1 MNNSEIVRLR
11 LHNQRLPVTTFKE
24 PVEVVSYLGAVQS
37 QDYAGAKWALGQ
49 RMVDAS
55 DAALDKAFNDGSILR
70 THLLRPTWHFVSPED
85 IRWMLKLTAPRVHAV
100 NAFMYRQLELDKAT
114 IKKSYVGL
122 QKSLRGQPLTRTEL
136 GSALAKAGITAQRL
150 RLGYIMMSA
159 ELDGIICSGA
169 RRGKQS
175 TYALLEERVPPVKEI
190 SRDEALAELVRR
202 YFSTRGPAT
211 LQDFMWWSG
220 LAMADAKQGLEMVKS
235 GFQREELDGQTY
247 WFPEPSTD
255 EKTRFPAVHLLP
267 NYDEYFIGYKDR
279 SAIGELTTRA
289 NIPKDAPS
297 LFAHIIILDGQ
308 VAGGWKRTLEK
319 NKVIVEL
326 TPITKLTQPEKQAV
340 TAAAERYARYL
351 GLAAEKKTFPN

>member
-1 MNNSEIVRLR
+1 MNNSEIVQMRLR
-11 LHNQRLPVTTFKE
+11 NQRLPVTTFKA

-70 THLLRPTWHFVSPED
+70 THLLRPTWHFVSPEA
-85 IRWMLKLTAPRVHAV
+85 IRWMLKLTAPRVHGV
-100 NAFMYRQLELDKAT
+100 NAFMYRKTEMDRP
-114 IKKSYVGL
+114 IIWKSYAVL
-122 QKSLRGQPLTRTEL
+122 EKSLRGNKQLTRAEL
-136 GSALAKAGITAQRL
+136 GSAFEKSGIMAEGV
-150 RLGYIMMSA
+150 RLGYFMMSA

-169 RRGKQS
+169 RRGKQF

-190 SRDEALAELVRR
+190 SRDEALAELVKR

-220 LAMADAKQGLEMVKS
+220 LAMADAKQGLEMVKRE
-235 GFQREELDGQTY
+235 FQHAEVYGNAY
-247 WFPEPSTD
+247 WFARTLSDAGTEPPT
-255 EKTRFPAVHLLP
+255 AYLLP

-279 SAIGELTTRA
+279 SAIGELTTKA
-289 NIPKDAPS
+289 NIPQDDPS

-308 VAGGWKRTLEK
+308 VSGGWKRTLEK
-319 NKVIVEL
+319 NKVVVDI
-326 TPITKLTQPEKQAV
+326 TPITKLTRPEKQTV

-351 GLAAEKKTFPN
+351 GLAAELEWKK